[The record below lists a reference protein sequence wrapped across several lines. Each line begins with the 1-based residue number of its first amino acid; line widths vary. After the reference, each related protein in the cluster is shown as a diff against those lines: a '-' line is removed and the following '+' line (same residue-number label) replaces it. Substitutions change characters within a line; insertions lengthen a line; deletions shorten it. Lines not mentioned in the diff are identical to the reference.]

1 MEIASNRVAS
11 IHYTLTNDEG
21 QVIDRSPEEQ
31 PLSYLHGAGN
41 IVPGLERALEG
52 KSTGDTFKVDV
63 SPNEGYGQ
71 RNDALVQTV
80 PREAFQGVES
90 IEPGMQFRAQTDN
103 GPLVVTVA
111 EVDDE
116 QVKIDGNHPLA
127 GQTLHFAIE
136 VANVREASEQEKQVG
151 HVGPPQD
158 ATD

>member
-21 QVIDRSPEEQ
+21 QVIDRSPEDQ

-52 KSTGDTFKVDV
+52 KNTGDTFKVDV
-63 SPNEGYGQ
+63 SPNDGYGP

-80 PREAFQGVES
+80 PREAFQGVDS
-90 IEPGMQFRAQTDN
+90 IEPGMQFKAQTDN

-111 EVDDE
+111 EVDDS

-136 VANVREASEQEKQVG
+136 VAEVREASEQEKQVG
-151 HVGPPQD
+151 HVGQPQESAD
-158 ATD
+158 

>member
-21 QVIDRSPEEQ
+21 QVIDRSPEAQ

-52 KSTGDTFKVDV
+52 KSAGDTFNVDV
-63 SPNEGYGQ
+63 TPEEGYGQ
-71 RNDALVQTV
+71 RNDGLIQTV
-80 PREAFQGVES
+80 PREAFQGVDS
-90 IEPGMQFRAQTDN
+90 INPGMQFRAQTDN
-103 GPLVVTVA
+103 GPLVVTVV
-111 EVDDE
+111 EVDDA

-151 HVGPPQD
+151 HVELPEAAG
-158 ATD
+158 

>member
-1 MEIASNRVAS
+1 MEIASNCVAS

-21 QVIDRSPEEQ
+21 QVIDRSPEAQ

-52 KSTGDTFKVDV
+52 KSAGDTFNVDV
-63 SPNEGYGQ
+63 TPEEGYGQ
-71 RNDALVQTV
+71 RNDGLIQIV
-80 PREAFQGVES
+80 PREAFQGVDS
-90 IEPGMQFRAQTDN
+90 INPGMQFRAQTDN
-103 GPLVVTVA
+103 GPLVVTVV
-111 EVDDE
+111 EVDDA

-151 HVGPPQD
+151 HVEMPEAAG
-158 ATD
+158 

>member
-21 QVIDRSPEEQ
+21 QVIDRSPEAQ

-52 KSTGDTFKVDV
+52 KSAGDTFNVDV
-63 SPNEGYGQ
+63 TPEEGYGQ
-71 RNDALVQTV
+71 RNDGLIQTV
-80 PREAFQGVES
+80 PREAFQGVDS
-90 IEPGMQFRAQTDN
+90 INPGMQFRAQTDN
-103 GPLVVTVA
+103 GPLVVTVV
-111 EVDDE
+111 EVDDA

-151 HVGPPQD
+151 HVEMPEAAG
-158 ATD
+158 

>member
-1 MEIASNRVAS
+1 MEIASNCVAS

-21 QVIDRSPEEQ
+21 QVIDRSPEAQ

-52 KSTGDTFKVDV
+52 KSAGDTFNVDV
-63 SPNEGYGQ
+63 TPEEGYGQ
-71 RNDALVQTV
+71 RNDGLIQTV
-80 PREAFQGVES
+80 PREAFQGVDS
-90 IEPGMQFRAQTDN
+90 INPGMQFRAQTDN
-103 GPLVVTVA
+103 GPLVVTVV
-111 EVDDE
+111 EVDDA

-151 HVGPPQD
+151 HVEMPEAAG
-158 ATD
+158 

>member
-21 QVIDRSPEEQ
+21 QVIDRSPEAQ

-52 KSTGDTFKVDV
+52 KSAGDTFNVDV
-63 SPNEGYGQ
+63 TPEEGYGQ
-71 RNDALVQTV
+71 RNDGLIQTV
-80 PREAFQGVES
+80 PREAFQAVDS
-90 IEPGMQFRAQTDN
+90 INPGMQFRAQTDN
-103 GPLVVTVA
+103 GPLVVTVV
-111 EVDDE
+111 EVDDA

-151 HVGPPQD
+151 HVEMPEAAG
-158 ATD
+158 

>member
-21 QVIDRSPEEQ
+21 QVIDRSPEAQ

-52 KSTGDTFKVDV
+52 KSAGDTFNVDV
-63 SPNEGYGQ
+63 TPEEGYGQ
-71 RNDALVQTV
+71 RNDGLIQTV
-80 PREAFQGVES
+80 PREAFQGVDS
-90 IEPGMQFRAQTDN
+90 INPGMQCRAQTDN
-103 GPLVVTVA
+103 GPLVVTVV
-111 EVDDE
+111 EVDDA

-151 HVGPPQD
+151 HVEMPEAAG
-158 ATD
+158 

>member
-21 QVIDRSPEEQ
+21 QVIDRSPETQ

-52 KSTGDTFKVDV
+52 KSAGDTFNVDV
-63 SPNEGYGQ
+63 TPEEGYGQ
-71 RNDALVQTV
+71 RNDGLIQTV
-80 PREAFQGVES
+80 PREAFQGVDS
-90 IEPGMQFRAQTDN
+90 INPGMQFRAQTDN
-103 GPLVVTVA
+103 GPLVVTVV
-111 EVDDE
+111 EVDDA

-151 HVGPPQD
+151 HVEMPEAAG
-158 ATD
+158 